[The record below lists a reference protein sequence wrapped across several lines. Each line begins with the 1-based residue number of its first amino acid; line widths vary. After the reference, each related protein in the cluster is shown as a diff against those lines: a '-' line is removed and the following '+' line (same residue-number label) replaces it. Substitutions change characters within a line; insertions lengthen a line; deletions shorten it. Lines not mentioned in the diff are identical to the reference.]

1 MDKGSTLETP
11 LLSKSEVIGNAFV
24 QAHSFS
30 RPSLANRLQMFI
42 LAGHESTGH
51 TIANAIYF
59 LAMYPEYLVKL
70 QNEIDSILGD
80 SDHNQTT
87 YNTHFDTFSSGW
99 IAAIMVYFPAHS
111 HHNYQLRMRK
121 IVRNPPPPP
130 RSNCY
135 NPPYGAN
142 SPHLPSRRRS
152 ETNHTPPWCRI
163 HDPNDRLGSQ
173 PEILDPTRENRS

>member
-24 QAHSFS
+24 QAHSLS
-30 RPSLANRLQMFI
+30 QPSLANRLQMFI

-59 LAMYPEYLVKL
+59 LAMYPEYQVKL

-87 YNTHFDTFSSGW
+87 YNNHFDTFSSGW
-99 IAAIMVYFPAHS
+99 IAAIMVYFPPYS
-111 HHNYQLRMRK
+111 YHNCEISNRET
-121 IVRNPPPPP
+121 IVRNPPSHSRSS
-130 RSNCY
+130 RSN
-135 NPPYGAN
+135 PPN
-142 SPHLPSRRRS
+142 WPRLSHLSSLGRP
-152 ETNHTPPWCRI
+152 ETHHTPPRCRI
-163 HDPNDRLGSQ
+163 LG
-173 PEILDPTRENRS
+173 

>member
-59 LAMYPEYLVKL
+59 LAMYPEYQVKL
-70 QNEIDSILGD
+70 QKEIDSILGD
-80 SDHNQTT
+80 SDHSLTS
-87 YNTHFDTFSSGW
+87 YEMHFDAFSSGW
-99 IAAIMVYFPAHS
+99 IAAIMVYFLTHS
-111 HHNYQLRMRK
+111 HYNYYLNGK
-121 IVRNPPPPP
+121 K
-130 RSNCY
+130 
-135 NPPYGAN
+135 
-142 SPHLPSRRRS
+142 
-152 ETNHTPPWCRI
+152 
-163 HDPNDRLGSQ
+163 
-173 PEILDPTRENRS
+173 